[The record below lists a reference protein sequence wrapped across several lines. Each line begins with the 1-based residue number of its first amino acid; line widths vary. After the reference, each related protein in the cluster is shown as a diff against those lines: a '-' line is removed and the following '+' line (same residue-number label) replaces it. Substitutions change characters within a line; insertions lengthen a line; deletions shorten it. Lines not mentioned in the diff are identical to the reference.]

1 MADPRVTVLVVE
13 DSEADYVRL
22 VELLRASPVAQY
34 ELLHRGSYAAGR
46 EAASAGGIDV
56 ALVAW
61 HLATAPGR
69 ALNGGMEEEW
79 GGLPVILVAPQLTP
93 GLVAQAERAG
103 AADCLGKEGLL
114 LVQVEQAIRHAR
126 RYATTLQALRRSR
139 QQLELF
145 MWQVPCAVGI
155 CDGRG
160 AILFQNGL
168 SQEHFSESDFRR
180 WLKPHGAGV
189 PEVHVSRGKHW
200 LVSTFPITGGD
211 RVELLGVAG
220 TDITS
225 LVRSEAELRRTSRLL
240 NAILG
245 NLSVMAGRIAPD
257 GTILEMRGRGLA
269 EIGVREENLVG
280 SNLTE
285 RYPELR
291 AGFERALRGK
301 ATTVLWQTEHNGR
314 RHSFENY
321 LHADTDQ
328 GGVLSLAVNV
338 TARIEAEEDRNRQ
351 SNLLGNVLKKLPVLV
366 GQLDSAGRV
375 VAVEGEGLEWNGFR
389 PADLLG
395 QELAA
400 VHPDCRARV
409 AQALAGEEVNFTL
422 QGVHEGSPWYLDFHI
437 APYENG
443 GATFFG
449 RDVTERRW
457 LERRLLM
464 AADLEQ
470 RRIGA
475 DLHDGLGQ
483 KLTGLACLATAVR
496 ERTKRSDAEV
506 AGQADTV
513 ARLANEAVQQ
523 ARALARG
530 LCPVELEEAGLVA
543 ALTSLV
549 EQTRVLHEVD
559 CEIFCPD
566 ESPPCEHPVS
576 IHLYRIT
583 QEAITNAIR
592 HAQARSIQVNL
603 EPDGDVYR
611 LIIRDDGAGFSVDD
625 QLIRRSHGLRLMKF
639 RATMIGASLQV
650 TSQPGRGTRICCEFA
665 ANAVAS
671 PG

>member
-1 MADPRVTVLVVE
+1 VTVLVVE
-13 DSEADYVRL
+13 DNEADYVRL
-22 VELLRASPVAQY
+22 ADLLRESASMQY
-34 ELLHRGSYAAGR
+34 DLVRRGSYAAGQ
-46 EAASAGGIDV
+46 ETAGQGGIDV
-56 ALVAW
+56 VLLAW
-61 HLATAPGR
+61 HLAAAPGQPL
-69 ALNGGMEEEW
+69 AGGMDEQW
-79 GGLPVILVAPQLTP
+79 AGLPVILLAPEFTP
-93 GLVAQAERAG
+93 QVTAQAERAG
-103 AADCLGKEGLL
+103 AADFLGKSGLTL
-114 LVQVEQAIRHAR
+114 PQVEQAIRHAR

-145 MWQVPCAVGI
+145 MWAVPCAMCI
-155 CDGRG
+155 CDARG
-160 AILFQNGL
+160 TILFQNTL
-168 SQEHFSESDFRR
+168 SQEHFSEADLQR
-180 WLKPHGAGV
+180 WLKPNGTGV
-189 PEVHVSRGKHW
+189 PEVHVARGRHW
-200 LVSTFPITGGD
+200 LVSTFPMIGAD
-211 RVELLGVAG
+211 RVQLLGVAG

-225 LVRSEAELRRTSRLL
+225 HVRSEAELRRTSRLL

-245 NLSVMAGRIAPD
+245 NLSVMAGRLAPD
-257 GTILEMRGRGLA
+257 GTVLEMRGRGLT
-269 EIGVREENLVG
+269 EMGLKEEHLVG
-280 SNLTE
+280 AILPG
-285 RYPELR
+285 RWPVVR
-291 AGFERALRGK
+291 PAFERALRGRP
-301 ATTVLWQTEHNGR
+301 TTVLWDLEHNGR
-314 RHSFENY
+314 RHFFETY
-321 LHADTDQ
+321 FHADTVQ
-328 GGVLSLAVNV
+328 GGVLALAIDV
-338 TARIEAEEDRNRQ
+338 TARIEAEAERNRQ
-351 SNLLGNVLKKLPVLV
+351 SSLLGNVLKKLPVLV
-366 GQLDSAGRV
+366 GQLDHTGVV

-389 PADLLG
+389 PAELLG
-395 QELAA
+395 LELAA
-400 VHPDCRARV
+400 LHPDCRPRV

-422 QGVHEGSPWYLDFHI
+422 QGVHEGNPWYLDFHI

-483 KLTGLACLATAVR
+483 KLTGLACLAAAVR
-496 ERTKRSDAEV
+496 ERTRNTDPDVAE
-506 AGQADTV
+506 QANTV

-543 ALTSLV
+543 ALTGLV
-549 EQTRVLHEVD
+549 EQTRVLHEVE

-592 HAQARSIQVNL
+592 HAQARHIQVNL

-611 LIIRDDGAGFSVDD
+611 LIIRDDGAGFAVDD